1 MRIWNRSHIP
11 SHRVNTSRWRFVDTS
26 SATQYNNY
34 SHCILNRPVT
44 QEMSNSFKFSRV
56 GPARWLLD
64 ALLPLVRNARFLPAS
79 CPVQRPVQ
87 LKWLQ
92 RFAPPISPSGGWSR
106 IPSLFGMPIVLAVA
120 VSSHNLVPHVGT
132 IGMKYEYYTSG
143 TVFARLVLCCSLRIY
158 SRTSIAICPKNKN
171 KY

>member
-1 MRIWNRSHIP
+1 MQLNIIIILTAYIISP
-11 SHRVNTSRWRFVDTS
+11 WRKKWVTR
-26 SATQYNNY
+26 
-34 SHCILNRPVT
+34 LNSV
-44 QEMSNSFKFSRV
+44 EL
-56 GPARWLLD
+56 G
-64 ALLPLVRNARFLPAS
+64 LPAGTMMHC
-79 CPVQRPVQ
+79 CPWLESLGFCPLLVQFNGVQ

-92 RFAPPISPSGGWSR
+92 SFPPPTSPSGGWCR

-120 VSSHNLVPHVGT
+120 VSSHNLVSRVGT